1 MRLQSHPTGQ
11 MINLTQKIFSRKT
24 FKLLNKDLNFVP
36 APNKINQKE
45 LNKREEFYRCIKLKF
60 HFQDT
65 LKQVDLSDEEY
76 RFRNKNKHW
85 VPTKVH
91 HTIGPFI
98 EAIKKDTNEQTNED
112 SEDCHLV
119 TFDIK

>member
-1 MRLQSHPTGQ
+1 
-11 MINLTQKIFSRKT
+11 MINLTQKKFSRKT
-24 FKLLNKDLNFVP
+24 FKLLNKNLNFVP

-45 LNKREEFYRCIKLKF
+45 LNKLEEFYRRIKLKF

-76 RFRNKNKHW
+76 RFRNKNKHC
-85 VPTKVH
+85 VPTKMH

-98 EAIKKDTNEQTNED
+98 EAIKKDTDEQTNED